1 MNRMSLRLVESMV
14 SEYAQQL
21 VERLRHAFVDEP
33 LRVSIETDLDNGI
46 GPSSELLSG
55 RAAALGLR
63 IVGILTSQLD
73 GALEH
78 QCRAPVP
85 GLCCDSHCAP
95 TCFHAFE
102 VCMKCISAIILLVL
116 LAACRTNESPEAQV
130 DDLKI
135 TAQVKSKMASDIG
148 VSSVTNISVNST
160 NGVVTL
166 AGQVDTPAIKAKAVE
181 IARAVPKVTRVVDN
195 LQVTTRPTGSLDV
208 RPVTSAVASIL
219 L

>member
-1 MNRMSLRLVESMV
+1 
-14 SEYAQQL
+14 
-21 VERLRHAFVDEP
+21 
-33 LRVSIETDLDNGI
+33 
-46 GPSSELLSG
+46 
-55 RAAALGLR
+55 
-63 IVGILTSQLD
+63 
-73 GALEH
+73 
-78 QCRAPVP
+78 
-85 GLCCDSHCAP
+85 
-95 TCFHAFE
+95 
-102 VCMKCISAIILLVL
+102 MKCISAIILLVL

-135 TAQVKSKMASDIG
+135 TAQVKSRLASDIG

-195 LQVTTRPTGSLDV
+195 LQVTTRPTGSLSV